1 MQLRTIF
8 GFVTLSYVIS
18 TGLFAKENDAEKVPE
33 PPEVV
38 TPEVATQ
45 PTTEPPEVVTPEVAT
60 QTTDQPPEVVTPE
73 VATQPTTETPEVV
86 TPEVATQ
93 PIKVVTKAS
102 TDSAV
107 FAAIASIAALSSSSS
122 SGSTS
127 TSTSTDTAASGTL
140 YYTEYTAQY
149 GLASIN
155 ALSLNDSGYTGSG
168 VKLAIV
174 DTGINSSHSEF
185 SGRTISGTDFTSTT
199 GYSSD
204 EDGHGTHVASTAAGN
219 RDAIGMRGVAYD
231 ATLYSYRI
239 FNASGVATGI
249 ATDAMQAAMFTRHVT
264 DGIQVSNNS
273 WGTAAQISSV
283 TSAYLTTY
291 YPLTLAAAQSAVTAG
306 TIFVWS
312 AGNMS
317 TTSSRVANP
326 SVEAGLPYYVSGL
339 SGQWLAVV
347 ATDSSNTEAYY
358 TNRCGVAATWCVT
371 APGSA
376 IYAAQSSGT
385 YVTYSGTSMA
395 APHVSGVL
403 ATLIQAFPA
412 LTPAQVVTRLTSTA
426 SLSGLTAYDGCTLAT
441 CGSAT
446 MSAIFGYGLI
456 NSTAALSRIGSWVL
470 PSGTNYYSDGTY
482 VVTTSSAVLPAGL
495 SSSAAQAIK
504 NRDFVVFDSFDGA
517 NFKVKGS
524 ELFGQNTSVK
534 QSNLRYAPSSNGS
547 ATTRSRKAD
556 FASFNSLTGKDLKFG
571 FAESQQGSI
580 AGNLSFWQDKAFMMP
595 TMDSGN
601 PNQRNYTGEFSLPFG
616 GTSAVNYFYE
626 FSQEGKL
633 NTHGFGFMQ
642 TVFSKLELNFSAGIA
657 NDQSYALGYRSDA
670 VVANV
675 YSTPMKIGAR
685 YPVSDSW
692 EVFGYASSRKIN
704 DLDPS
709 NLSWGLSQGTYSAYS
724 VGAEWKREG
733 GDRLVA
739 GLYQP
744 ESLSNGSLSL
754 VVPAGRKTDGTI
766 IWQKEIFDVNEQVV
780 TGLFLAGKIP
790 LNWGSQIKPELRF
803 QMQTIPQ
810 NNHSIDKASIDI
822 SWAF

>member
-1 MQLRTIF
+1 MIL
-8 GFVTLSYVIS
+8 G
-18 TGLFAKENDAEKVPE
+18 
-33 PPEVV
+33 
-38 TPEVATQ
+38 
-45 PTTEPPEVVTPEVAT
+45 
-60 QTTDQPPEVVTPE
+60 
-73 VATQPTTETPEVV
+73 
-86 TPEVATQ
+86 
-93 PIKVVTKAS
+93 
-102 TDSAV
+102 
-107 FAAIASIAALSSSSS
+107 AIAGGLAAALSSKSS
-122 SGSTS
+122 STS
-127 TSTSTDTAASGTL
+127 TTTSTAASGTL

-185 SGRTISGTDFTSTT
+185 SGRTIYGTDFTSTT
-199 GYSSD
+199 GYTSD
-204 EDGHGTHVASTAAGN
+204 EYGHGTHVASIAAGN

-273 WGTAAQISSV
+273 WGS
-283 TSAYLTTY
+283 TSAITSTSAAYLSST
-291 YPLTLAAAQSAVTAG
+291 YPLSIAAMQAAVSAG

-312 AGNMS
+312 AGNDYA
-317 TTSSRVANP
+317 VQP
-326 SVEAGLPYYVSGL
+326 SIQAGLPYYVSGL
-339 SGQWLAVV
+339 YGQWLAVV
-347 ATDSSNTEAYY
+347 AVDSTNTETAW

-371 APGSA
+371 APGDS

-385 YVTYSGTSMA
+385 YVNKSGTSMA

-412 LTPAQVVTRLTSTA
+412 LTPAQIVTRLTSTA
-426 SLSGLTAYDGCTLAT
+426 SLSGLTSYTGCTLAT

-470 PSGTNYYSDGTY
+470 PNGTNYYSDGTY

-495 SSSAAQAIK
+495 SSSATQAIK

-547 ATTRSRKAD
+547 ATARSRKAD

-685 YPVSDSW
+685 YPVSDSF

-709 NLSWGLSQGTYSAYS
+709 NRSWGLSQGTYSAYS

-733 GDRLVA
+733 GDSLVA

-766 IWQKEIFDVNEQVV
+766 LWQKEIFDVNEQVA

-790 LNWGSQIKPELRF
+790 LNWGSQFKPELRF

>member
-1 MQLRTIF
+1 MGRRYKLGVAVVSCVF
-8 GFVTLSYVIS
+8 SA
-18 TGLFAKENDAEKVPE
+18 GLLAKETGAEVVPE
-33 PPEVV
+33 PIEAVKTEAATQPTTTPPEGV
-38 TPEVATQ
+38 TPEAATQ
-45 PTTEPPEVVTPEVAT
+45 PTTELPEVAAPEA
-60 QTTDQPPEVVTPE
+60 TTP
-73 VATQPTTETPEVV
+73 PTTALAKSSPNKM
-86 TPEVATQ
+86 
-93 PIKVVTKAS
+93 ILG
-102 TDSAV
+102 
-107 FAAIASIAALSSSSS
+107 AIAGGLAAALSSKSS
-122 SGSTS
+122 STS
-127 TSTSTDTAASGTL
+127 TTTSTAASGTF

-185 SGRTISGTDFTSTT
+185 SGRTISGYDFSTGT
-199 GYSSD
+199 GGYSSD
-204 EDGHGTHVASTAAGN
+204 VNGHGTHVASIAAGN
-219 RDAIGMRGVAYD
+219 RDAVGMRGVAYD
-231 ATLYSYRI
+231 ASLYSYKLL
-239 FNASGVATGI
+239 NDSGSVAM
-249 ATDAMQAAMFTRHVT
+249 TDALYVSLFNRHVT
-264 DGIQVSNNS
+264 DSIKVSNNS
-273 WGTAAQISSV
+273 WGSSTAITATSSAALS
-283 TSAYLTTY
+283 SAY
-291 YPLTLAAAQSAVTAG
+291 PLGIAAMQAAVSAG
-306 TIFVWS
+306 TIFVWA
-312 AGNMS
+312 AGNNGL
-317 TTSSRVANP
+317 AQP
-326 SVEAGLPYYVSGL
+326 SVQAGLPYYVSGL
-339 SGQWLAVV
+339 LGQWLAVV
-347 ATDSSNTEAYY
+347 DVDASNTETSY

-376 IYAAQSSGT
+376 IYAAQSGGT

-412 LTPAQVVTRLTSTA
+412 LTPAQIVTRLTSTA
-426 SLSGLTAYDGCTLAT
+426 SLSGLTSYNGCTLAT

-456 NSTAALSRIGSWVL
+456 NSTDAMSRIGSWVL
-470 PSGTNYYSDGTY
+470 PNGKNYYSDGTY
-482 VVTTSSAVLPAGL
+482 VVSTSSAVLPAGL
-495 SSSAAQAIK
+495 PTSAAQAIK

-517 NFKVKGS
+517 NFTVKGS
-524 ELFGQNTSVK
+524 ELFGQNNSVK
-534 QSNLRYAPSSNGS
+534 QSNLRYAPSPS
-547 ATTRSRKAD
+547 ASTTTRSVKAD
-556 FASFNSLTGKDLKFG
+556 FASADIIPGTDFRFS

-580 AGNLSFWQDKAFMMP
+580 AGNLSFWGNKAFMMP

-685 YPVSDSW
+685 YPVSDSF

-709 NLSWGLSQGTYSAYS
+709 NRTWGLSQGTYSAYS

-754 VVPAGRKTDGTI
+754 VVPAGRETDGTI
-766 IWQKEIFDVNEQVV
+766 LWQKEKFDVNEQVA

-790 LNWGSQIKPELRF
+790 LNWGSQFKPELRF